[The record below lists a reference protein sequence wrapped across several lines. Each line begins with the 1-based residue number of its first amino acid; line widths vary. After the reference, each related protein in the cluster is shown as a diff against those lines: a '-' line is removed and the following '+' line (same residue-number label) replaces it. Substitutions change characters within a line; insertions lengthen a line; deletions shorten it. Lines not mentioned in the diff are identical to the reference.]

1 MDAKCA
7 LASSLLPKKMSEAS
21 TIVNPSP
28 CGDLVMIRALVARGS
43 GEAARGARAPTT
55 SLMREAGK
63 GAVVS
68 QMVPSGEL
76 REERG
81 EARRVREVM
90 SPKYVPAPLMA

>member
-21 TIVNPSP
+21 TIVDPSP
-28 CGDLVMIRALVARGS
+28 CGDLVMIRAPVARGS
-43 GEAARGARAPTT
+43 GEEARGARAPIT

-63 GAVVS
+63 GAVVF
-68 QMVPSGEL
+68 QIVPSEL
-76 REERG
+76 RVERG
-81 EARRVREVM
+81 EARRVREVT